1 MTKLK
6 LFSEKVRQ
14 STEKYLNLKLV
25 IGSILENGFEATL
38 RSKMNGLSIWKSDF
52 ALFFKFISDKI
63 ETVFWKS
70 KENFGELCKIK
81 VSFKK
86 HSRK

>member
-1 MTKLK
+1 MVSA
-6 LFSEKVRQ
+6 FGNQ
-14 STEKYLNLKLV
+14 
-25 IGSILENGFEATL
+25 ILHF
-38 RSKMNGLSIWKSDF
+38 
-52 ALFFKFISDKI
+52 FFKFISDKI

-70 KENFGELCKIK
+70 KENFGKLCKIK